1 MKLLMLG
8 STGYHPNDR
17 RHTACF
23 MLPQLGVVLDAG
35 TGFFR
40 VRDHLQTDT
49 LDVFLSH
56 AHLDHIFGLTFLF
69 DVLYQKTMQR
79 VSVHGEASKLAAIQ
93 THLLATELFP
103 VPLPCDYRPLAAP
116 VVLADGS
123 RLRYFPLEHPGGSV
137 GFRIDWPHRSLAY
150 VTDTTARADSAYIE
164 QIRGVDTLIHECYF
178 PDGYEALADKTGH
191 SCASPVARL
200 AKAAEVKRLV
210 LVHVNPLS
218 LEDDPIGLV
227 GVKKI
232 FPDVVIG
239 VDGMELE
246 V

>member
-49 LDVFLSH
+49 LDIFLSH

-69 DVLYQKTMQR
+69 DVLYQKTMER
-79 VSVHGEASKLAAIQ
+79 VTVHAEACKLAAIQ
-93 THLLATELFP
+93 THLLAADLFP
-103 VPLPCDYRPLAAP
+103 VPLPCEYRPLTEPIALP
-116 VVLADGS
+116 EGS
-123 RLRYFPLEHPGGSV
+123 RLTYFSLEHPGGSI
-137 GFRIDWPHRSLAY
+137 GFRIDGPSCSLAY
-150 VTDTTARADSAYIE
+150 VTDTTARADSPYVE

-191 SCASPVARL
+191 SCASPVAQL
-200 AKAAEVKRLV
+200 AKAAAVKQLV

-218 LEDDPIGLV
+218 LDEDPIGLD

-232 FPDVVIG
+232 FPNSLIG
-239 VDGMELE
+239 VDGMELDI
-246 V
+246 